1 MRECGFR
8 VHRPHLVA
16 VRKLGTACFF
26 LDSLFF
32 YVEMSWKSNFMER
45 KLYFLILNPP
55 CPTVP
60 RASRQDLILTPF
72 PFSCVCCENWLANG
86 PPAIFILDR
95 PLGTSSR
102 SERLR

>member
-1 MRECGFR
+1 MREYGFR
-8 VHRPHLVA
+8 VDRPLSVA

-26 LDSLFF
+26 LGQPVFIL
-32 YVEMSWKSNFMER
+32 EMSWKSNLMER
-45 KLYFLILNPP
+45 KLYFESTLSYS
-55 CPTVP
+55 
-60 RASRQDLILTPF
+60 ASRF
-72 PFSCVCCENWLANG
+72 PPGPRIDTLSLFVCCENWLANG